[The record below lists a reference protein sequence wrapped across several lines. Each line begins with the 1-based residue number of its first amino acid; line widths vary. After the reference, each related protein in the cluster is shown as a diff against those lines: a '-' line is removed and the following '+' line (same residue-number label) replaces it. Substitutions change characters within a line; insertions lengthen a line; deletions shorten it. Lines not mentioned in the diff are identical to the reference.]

1 MRLGYGISYERA
13 ILLSR
18 EAAKAKAEK
27 RKGFGA
33 LRKKKGEL
41 ILSLHRSDRGD
52 TLNIEGCGQQEVVS
66 QRGRK

>member
-52 TLNIEGCGQQEVVS
+52 TLI
-66 QRGRK
+66 